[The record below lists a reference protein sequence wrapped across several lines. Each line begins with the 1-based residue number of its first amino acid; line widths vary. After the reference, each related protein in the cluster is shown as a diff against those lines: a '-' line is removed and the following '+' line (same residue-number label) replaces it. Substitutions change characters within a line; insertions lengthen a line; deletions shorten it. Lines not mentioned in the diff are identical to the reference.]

1 MKCMER
7 EELFA
12 YLHRLLELREEGS
25 VRAHV
30 TECASCRGILEEY
43 RSLDA
48 ALEDW
53 KTVEPSPWFDARLR
67 AAVQSGEVTQPGWSW
82 FGLGR
87 LRWAVP
93 AVAVVLVL
101 VTSVLILRT
110 RQVRHASQH
119 MLSQVARKAGAPAAG
134 MGAAQAAGEPAEE
147 ELSLYQN
154 LPVLE
159 DYDLLANFE
168 VLSELPKSEK
178 QVEN

>member
-1 MKCMER
+1 
-7 EELFA
+7 
-12 YLHRLLELREEGS
+12 
-25 VRAHV
+25 V
-30 TECASCRGILEEY
+30 
-43 RSLDA
+43 
-48 ALEDW
+48 
-53 KTVEPSPWFDARLR
+53 
-67 AAVQSGEVTQPGWSW
+67 
-82 FGLGR
+82 
-87 LRWAVP
+87 VP

-110 RQVRHASQH
+110 RQVRHASEQRP
-119 MLSQVARKAGAPAAG
+119 SQVARKAGAPAAG
-134 MGAAQAAGEPAEE
+134 TEAAQATREPAEE